1 MLFRSTGLGKTQL
14 TGNVTEIKRTGDF
27 LIMFV
32 DTVEPVQWRIRAALS
47 FRDLAAIFVCLLRVS
62 TIAFL
67 LSPLQWFKK
76 DAQLPG
82 EF

>member
-14 TGNVTEIKRTGDF
+14 TGKVVEIKRTGDY
-27 LIMFV
+27 LIMHV
-32 DTVEPVQWRIRAALS
+32 DTIEPVQWRIRAALS
-47 FRDLAAIFVCLLRVS
+47 FRDLATIFSCLLRVA

-67 LSPLQWFKK
+67 LSPVQWFKK
-76 DAQLPG
+76 AAEHPG